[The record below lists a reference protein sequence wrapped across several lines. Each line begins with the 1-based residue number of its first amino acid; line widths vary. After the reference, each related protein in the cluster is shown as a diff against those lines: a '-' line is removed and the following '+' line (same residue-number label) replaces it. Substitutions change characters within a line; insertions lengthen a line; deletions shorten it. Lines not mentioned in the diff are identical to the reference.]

1 VQNLHRDIL
10 EVSKQLTHEK
20 NTILV
25 LQAEWTYLNQP
36 SRLNKLAKKYTQL
49 APIKLAKIY
58 KADKEL
64 PLYLAED
71 EKIKYTHLASRDLA
85 KERKRN
91 EHNAAAKD
99 QAILKVRA
107 MKNHHHLTNVN
118 Y

>member
-36 SRLNKLAKKYTQL
+36 ARLNKLANKYTIL

-58 KADKEL
+58 KMEKDL
-64 PLYLAED
+64 PLYLAEN
-71 EKIKYTHLASRDLA
+71 EKVKDLHVASHDLA
-85 KERKRN
+85 RTKN
-91 EHNAAAKD
+91 STLAKD

-107 MKNHHHLTNVN
+107 MKNYHLLTNVN